1 MGKLIDV
8 KNADQEKAFEL
19 YSEPDA
25 LYLNVKCSD
34 NKHHHRV
41 VTIKV
46 SDAIYQ
52 IAKAVGPERWRTE
65 CGDVNTM
72 AVR

>member
-19 YSEPDA
+19 HSEPDA

-34 NKHHHRV
+34 KKHHSRV
-41 VTIKV
+41 VCIKV

-52 IAKAVGPERWRTE
+52 IARAAGPEQWRSVCSNIYATK
-65 CGDVNTM
+65 
-72 AVR
+72 